1 MRVTRTSRLLL
12 RGQNWAFVIV
22 FLAIIGLLAWLST
35 RYVYQADWTYGHRN
49 SLSPASVKLL
59 DTLKGPLSFTA
70 YVRNNAEL
78 RDGIQ
83 RFIDRY
89 QRVKKNATLSFI
101 NPDTHPQAA
110 RTAGITANGEL
121 VVSYAGR
128 SEDVTRISEINITN
142 AIERIAHSA
151 NDFVVFL
158 TGDGERDPHG
168 QHNFDLGDFGTQLGN
183 KGFKVETLNLAA
195 TPTIPTNTAVLVI
208 AGPQA
213 NLLPGAVTIIANYV
227 KHGGNLLWLS
237 DPGPL
242 HGLAPLAKDLGI
254 QFGKGTIVDPD
265 SQLFGITNPT
275 VILVAKYKPGSTIT
289 QGFNNATL
297 FAGATSVN
305 TDPGSPWQSND
316 FLETLPRSWLETGK
330 LVGNVKYDPA
340 HGDKKGPLPIG
351 VSLTR
356 EIKQPAAAKSKG
368 GNQKTIEQRVV
379 VTGDGD
385 FLSNTYLN
393 NGGNLLLGLNILN
406 WLAHENNFININ
418 PESAPD
424 RTLTLSKSAESLISL
439 GFLFLIPI
447 GLFAAGII
455 IWARRRRA

>member
-1 MRVTRTSRLLL
+1 MRVTRKSRLLM
-12 RGQNWAFVIV
+12 RGQNWGFVIV

-35 RYVYQADWTYGHRN
+35 RYVYHADWTYGHRN

-59 DTLKGPLSFTA
+59 DTLKGPLTFTA
-70 YVRNNAEL
+70 YTRDNSEL
-78 RDGIQ
+78 REAIR
-83 RFIDRY
+83 RFIDKY
-89 QRVKKNATLSFI
+89 QRIKKNTTLTFI

-121 VVSYAGR
+121 VVHYAGR
-128 SEDVTRISEINITN
+128 SDKVTQISEVSITN

-195 TPTIPTNTAVLVI
+195 TPSIPTNTAVLVI
-208 AGPQA
+208 AGPQT
-213 NLLPGAVTIIANYV
+213 NLLPGAVNIITNYV
-227 KHGGNLLWLS
+227 KHGGNLLWLG

-242 HGLAPLAKDLGI
+242 YGLAPLTKELSI

-275 VILVAKYKPGSTIT
+275 VIVVAKYSPGSTIT
-289 QGFNNATL
+289 QGFNSATL
-297 FAGATSVN
+297 FAGATSVS
-305 TDPGSPWQSND
+305 TDHGSPWQSDN

-356 EIKQPAAAKSKG
+356 EVKRPAAAKGDK
-368 GNQKTIEQRVV
+368 QKTIEQRVV

-385 FLSNTYLN
+385 FLSNAYLN
-393 NGGNLLLGLNILN
+393 NAGNLLLGLNIFN
-406 WLAHENNFININ
+406 WLAHENSFININ

-424 RTLTLSKSAESLISL
+424 RTLTLSKTDESLISL
-439 GFLFLIPI
+439 GFLFLIPL
-447 GLFAAGII
+447 GLIAAGII